1 MNSTV
6 HPSGS
11 QGLPTEINS
20 KTMVIR
26 SQRTTFRHVIDLIV
40 TLLAWFAFLY
50 LLIRGIWA
58 VGTNQIDGLG
68 MPFFSRALPSMESLA
83 VYGIAMLV
91 QAVLLLLWAL
101 YNWSRFH
108 GKTRRSNNGALPDE
122 ALTKNYGIQQN
133 TLTSLRNNSIS
144 VIHHT
149 HDGRITSI
157 THPANSSA
165 HSNLL
170 N

>member
-1 MNSTV
+1 MSQTAYS
-6 HPSGS
+6 SGS
-11 QGLPTEINS
+11 HHLPDEINS

-26 SQRTTFRHVIDLIV
+26 SQRTTFRHVVDLIV

-58 VGTNQIDGLG
+58 VGTNQVDGLG
-68 MPFFSRALPSMESLA
+68 VPFFSRALPSVESLT

-91 QAVLLLLWAL
+91 IAVILLLWAL

-108 GKTRRSNNGALPDE
+108 GKTRRSNNGVLPDE
-122 ALTKNYGIQQN
+122 ALTRNYGIQQS
-133 TLTSLRNNSIS
+133 TLSSLRGNSIS

-157 THPANSSA
+157 THPINSSDR
-165 HSNLL
+165 SKLIS
-170 N
+170 